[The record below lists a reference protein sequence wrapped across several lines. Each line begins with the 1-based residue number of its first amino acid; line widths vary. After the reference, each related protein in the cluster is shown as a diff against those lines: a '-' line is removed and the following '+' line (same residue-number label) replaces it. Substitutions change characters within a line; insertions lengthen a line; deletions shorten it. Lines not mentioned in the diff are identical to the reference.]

1 VLKIKIIQWKLC
13 CKLKVVLNITCCVQK
28 VVLQTKSY
36 DENKNFIFGGDGTPY
51 ERACSGN
58 EIDSD
63 LSEQLVTRLFQTR
76 PQNSIWRLTRS
87 GSYTLLLFLLYSS
100 KYFCCYNQEMF
111 AILLSSCSRYNAN
124 FKLDQSV
131 SAIHDSPPYFWDQ
144 WGWPPTHSD
153 TRPRY
158 LMNFRLP

>member
-1 VLKIKIIQWKLC
+1 MLEIKNHTVKMM
-13 CKLKVVLNITCCVQK
+13 
-28 VVLQTKSY
+28 LQTKSCVEY
-36 DENKNFIFGGDGTPY
+36 YMLCTKSCDENKKFIFGVDGTPY

-100 KYFCCYNQEMF
+100 KYFCCYNQEMTGNTLYLNPIPF
-111 AILLSSCSRYNAN
+111 LTLTSN
-124 FKLDQSV
+124 
-131 SAIHDSPPYFWDQ
+131 
-144 WGWPPTHSD
+144 
-153 TRPRY
+153 PRS
-158 LMNFRLP
+158 LTPKTIKCTKT

>member
-1 VLKIKIIQWKLC
+1 M
-13 CKLKVVLNITCCVQK
+13 LNITCCVQK

-76 PQNSIWRLTRS
+76 PQNSIWRLTMS

-100 KYFCCYNQEMF
+100 KYFCYNNQKMTGNTLYLNPIPFLTLTSNPRSLTPKKLKLVRKKRLNMF
-111 AILLSSCSRYNAN
+111 
-124 FKLDQSV
+124 
-131 SAIHDSPPYFWDQ
+131 
-144 WGWPPTHSD
+144 
-153 TRPRY
+153 
-158 LMNFRLP
+158 

>member
-1 VLKIKIIQWKLC
+1 M
-13 CKLKVVLNITCCVQK
+13 LNITCCVQK

-76 PQNSIWRLTRS
+76 PQNWIWRLTMS

-100 KYFCCYNQEMF
+100 KYFCCYNQEMTGNTLYLNPIPF
-111 AILLSSCSRYNAN
+111 LTLTSNPRSLTPK
-124 FKLDQSV
+124 KLKLV
-131 SAIHDSPPYFWDQ
+131 
-144 WGWPPTHSD
+144 
-153 TRPRY
+153 RKK
-158 LMNFRLP
+158 RLNMF